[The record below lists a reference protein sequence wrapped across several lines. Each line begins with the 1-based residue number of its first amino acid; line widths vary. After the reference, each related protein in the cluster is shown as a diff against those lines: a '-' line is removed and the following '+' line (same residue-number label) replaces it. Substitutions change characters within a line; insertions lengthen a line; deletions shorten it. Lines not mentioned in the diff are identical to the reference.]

1 MEASADFGIAV
12 GLLGG
17 LWELPSQ
24 ILPGSE
30 GGSTAAR
37 RRRIARGFVAGLFG
51 CRDGGGKANIK
62 YAGDLGSVPWVF
74 SHLKLTMHVHSF
86 EVEDSPGDAVVAGRT
101 RWADA
106 AGVEEETMG
115 TGMRHCWKLVV
126 APPGG

>member
-1 MEASADFGIAV
+1 M
-12 GLLGG
+12 
-17 LWELPSQ
+17 
-24 ILPGSE
+24 
-30 GGSTAAR
+30 
-37 RRRIARGFVAGLFG
+37 AGLFG
-51 CRDGGGKANIK
+51 RRDGGGKANIK

-86 EVEDSPGDAVVAGRT
+86 EVEDSPGDVVVAGRT

-115 TGMRHCWKLVV
+115 TGMRHCWKRVV